1 MNILMMMASAVLT
14 WVFLI
19 CDAVAFIAFICTEDT
34 GYSHDFNFTWW
45 MFLSSLIY
53 FTFMACV
60 SWTCT
65 RYLEQQVAKDNAE
78 NGEGGGN
85 DRPRESVGDMGE
97 NEPVNTRAVD
107 RPIYY

>member
-19 CDAVAFIAFICTEDT
+19 CDVIAFIAFICTEDT

-60 SWTCT
+60 SWACC

-78 NGEGGGN
+78 NGGGD
-85 DRPRESVGDMGE
+85 DRPRESVGTVGTDE
-97 NEPVNTRAVD
+97 HINAPAVN
-107 RPIYY
+107 RPINYY

>member
-1 MNILMMMASAVLT
+1 
-14 WVFLI
+14 
-19 CDAVAFIAFICTEDT
+19 
-34 GYSHDFNFTWW
+34 
-45 MFLSSLIY
+45 
-53 FTFMACV
+53 MACV

-85 DRPRESVGDMGE
+85 DRPRESVGYMGE

-107 RPIYY
+107 RQIYY

>member
-1 MNILMMMASAVLT
+1 
-14 WVFLI
+14 
-19 CDAVAFIAFICTEDT
+19 
-34 GYSHDFNFTWW
+34 
-45 MFLSSLIY
+45 
-53 FTFMACV
+53 MACV
-60 SWTCT
+60 SWACT

-85 DRPRESVGDMGE
+85 DSPRESVGYMGE